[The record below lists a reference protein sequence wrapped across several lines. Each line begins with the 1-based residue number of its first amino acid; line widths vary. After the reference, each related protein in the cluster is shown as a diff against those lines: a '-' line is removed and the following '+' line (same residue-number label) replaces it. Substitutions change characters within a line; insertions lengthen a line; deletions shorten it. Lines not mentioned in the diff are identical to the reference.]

1 MNARFSR
8 ALKGE
13 GNINNF
19 KSARFGP
26 AGSDDNF
33 AAMGYKK
40 TELMPE
46 YLTKMGLNA
55 FEYQCGRGVRVNSS
69 MAEKFSRLAQEANI
83 AVSLHAPYYISL
95 SSVEE
100 EKRRKS
106 VDYILQSARAVK
118 LLGGNRIIVHS
129 GSCSKMSREE
139 ALALACEAMGW
150 AIEAL
155 NAEGLTDVRIC
166 PEVMG
171 KLNQLGTLEEVVALC
186 RLDER
191 MLPCIDFGHLNART
205 FGGLKTFEDFKAV
218 FDTIENALGNAR
230 LKEFHAHFSKIEYTE
245 NGGEKRHLTFE
256 DTVYGPDF
264 DPLAEL
270 IVQRGCH
277 PTVICES
284 AGTQAEDAR
293 WMRMR
298 YEEKLAQ
305 GAEKL

>member
-1 MNARFSR
+1 
-8 ALKGE
+8 
-13 GNINNF
+13 
-19 KSARFGP
+19 
-26 AGSDDNF
+26 
-33 AAMGYKK
+33 
-40 TELMPE
+40 MPE

-69 MAEKFSRLAQEANI
+69 MAQKFSRLAQKADI

-205 FGGLKTFEDFKAV
+205 FGGLKTLEDFKAV
-218 FDTIENALGNAR
+218 FDTIENELGNAR

-298 YEEKLAQ
+298 YEERLAQ